1 MAFILIVTIAIY
13 FILIAWT
20 WQSLGFIEKT
30 KKIGIILVGTILTYL
45 ITLTIF
51 QTTKNQFTYEN
62 ITMQKQVQ
70 NIIVAIFSGINGIII
85 LPQIGKIIDKLKEN
99 EIEKPILVKRVA
111 ILAILF
117 ILCLIFEIGYMKE
130 TQEGIWKVYQAMK
143 Q

>member
-30 KKIGIILVGTILTYL
+30 KKVGIILVGTILTYL

-99 EIEKPILVKRVA
+99 EIEKPILVKRVV
-111 ILAILF
+111 ILVILF
-117 ILCLIFEIGYMKE
+117 MLCLIFEIGYMKE

>member
-30 KKIGIILVGTILTYL
+30 KKVGIILVGTILTYL

-85 LPQIGKIIDKLKEN
+85 
-99 EIEKPILVKRVA
+99 
-111 ILAILF
+111 F
-117 ILCLIFEIGYMKE
+117 HMGY
-130 TQEGIWKVYQAMK
+130 TSFDSIYRTT
-143 Q
+143 